1 MRNRM
6 VKGLLILLSWSVFAI
21 TYPYIRF
28 NGNWINN
35 DFNHLVPKLTT
46 VIEQRHVVNGA
57 SSGNSILYQ
66 VTVVIWHDITGIGV
80 TRLLLHAIP
89 FTMTIV
95 VLMAVYY
102 FLHRFTSHPKATIAL
117 GLVAVIPIFA
127 DLHSGGKHSVFSY
140 SLFYLVMATSIESGV
155 RKRAIHFV
163 LFLSLLLFHIYISM
177 VLLAFLL
184 GYTIL
189 SEGAALSNANIDI
202 RTSSSAV
209 LAGGITWVWYI
220 MNTPSLTFSAWLFQ
234 ILPPYPTSTRT
245 TTTGVTKAGAGIA
258 QFIDVLTSRW
268 EPWWVWLLL
277 TIPLFILIIV
287 GFLTWIWSVLSI
299 VRTHGETYDPP
310 FILATIA
317 GLVGL
322 LVVGA
327 SLGGFSAT
335 NLIFRFLVYFLP
347 LVALLIMARPIG
359 KWMLSSKIGV
369 ILLVG
374 FLITGAIVAPV
385 KTSREPA
392 FQEKRFG
399 IYGEG
404 EQATLQWFV
413 THSDENISVS
423 NMVVAQ
429 AILYNELAI
438 YEEKSDLQPTL
449 SHAPW
454 QLRRGNPP
462 SSESKVYSSGE
473 WTISPVSNSSNYCTS
488 RICRETSSSR
498 QI

>member
-6 VKGLLILLSWSVFAI
+6 VKGLLILLSWSVLVI

-28 NGNWINN
+28 NGNWANN
-35 DFNHLVPKLTT
+35 DFVHLVPKLTT
-46 VIEQRHVVNGA
+46 VIEQRHVVTGA
-57 SSGNSILYQ
+57 ASGNSILYQ
-66 VTVVIWHDITGIGV
+66 VTIVIWHDITGIGGV
-80 TRLLLHAIP
+80 RLLLHAIP

-95 VLMAVYY
+95 VLITVYY
-102 FLHRFTSHPKATIAL
+102 FLRRFTSHPKATIAL
-117 GLVAVIPIFA
+117 GLVAVVPIFA

-140 SLFYLVMATSIESGV
+140 SLFYLVLATSIESGV

-163 LFLSLLLFHIYISM
+163 LLLSLLLFHIYISM
-177 VLLAFLL
+177 LLLVFLF

-189 SEGAALSNANIDI
+189 SEGAALSSTNIDI
-202 RTSSSAV
+202 RTSSIAV
-209 LAGGITWVWYI
+209 LGGGITWVWYM
-220 MNTPSLTFSAWLFQ
+220 MNTPSLTFAAWLFQ
-234 ILPPYPTSTRT
+234 ILPPYPASTRT
-245 TTTGVTKAGAGIA
+245 TSTGVTKAGGGIA

-277 TIPLFILIIV
+277 TIPLFVLVIV
-287 GFLTWIWSVLSI
+287 GFLTWLRSVLSI
-299 VRTHGETYDPP
+299 VRTRGETYDPP

-347 LVALLIMARPIG
+347 VIALLIMARPIG

-392 FQEKRFG
+392 FQENRFG
-399 IYGEG
+399 MYGEG
-404 EQATLQWFV
+404 KQAALQWFV
-413 THSDENISVS
+413 THSDDQISVS
-423 NMVVAQ
+423 NVMVADT
-429 AILYNELAI
+429 IHYIELGV
-438 YEEKSDLQPTL
+438 YEDSPNTQPTL
-449 SHAPW
+449 NDAPW
-454 QLRRGNPP
+454 RLLQGNPP
-462 SSESKVYSSGE
+462 PNESKVYSAGE
-473 WTISPVSNSSNYCTS
+473 WAISPT
-488 RICRETSSSR
+488 
-498 QI
+498 